1 MESPVPSLAPSQSP
15 SSMALCKPDSLRLAV
30 ARGPTH
36 WRWVAAPSW
45 TLPSPPLLSSTL
57 SRVRHLRLTCC
68 RLPCCRRPNRYRLNR
83 RRPSRRRFSRLLSH
97 PRPNHLR
104 QSRLRQHH
112 TYPIRCRR
120 PCTNRPR
127 RSRHLGQPYP
137 AALQLACV
145 EEARARSA
153 LRAICARSMPWPGS
167 AALLGSCDA
176 VWAALPLRRPPLHRP
191 PLRRHRQLRRRFPR
205 RPSRRLLPCWLGP
218 SSSSVA
224 CAPSPSSTA
233 GSARSGVR

>member
-1 MESPVPSLAPSQSP
+1 MRRPESSLAMESPVPSLAPSQSP
-15 SSMALCKPDSLRLAV
+15 SSMALCKLEPDSLRLAV

-36 WRWVAAPSW
+36 WRWAAAPPW

-83 RRPSRRRFSRLLSH
+83 RRPSHRRFSRLLSH

-127 RSRHLGQPYP
+127 RSRQLHQHERRLISRRHHRHRRHMRPKHYRQKGRLGGYSHSNRHSR
-137 AALQLACV
+137 L
-145 EEARARSA
+145 RSPKRRRRSHHA
-153 LRAICARSMPWPGS
+153 LRI
-167 AALLGSCDA
+167 
-176 VWAALPLRRPPLHRP
+176 
-191 PLRRHRQLRRRFPR
+191 LRRHFRR
-205 RPSRRLLPCWLGP
+205 
-218 SSSSVA
+218 
-224 CAPSPSSTA
+224 
-233 GSARSGVR
+233 